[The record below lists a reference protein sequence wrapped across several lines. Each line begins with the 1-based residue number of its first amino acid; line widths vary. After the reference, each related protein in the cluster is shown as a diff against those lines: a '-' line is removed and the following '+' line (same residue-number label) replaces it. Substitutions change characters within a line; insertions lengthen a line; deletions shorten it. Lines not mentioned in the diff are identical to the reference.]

1 MDSAEDLPRLLIV
14 DDDPLAARMI
24 GGVGERCGYAVMAA
38 ATEAEAV
45 AALDEWKP
53 HAIVL
58 DVAIG
63 NSDAIEVMSRF
74 KRKQCRAPIVV
85 ISAYGDHYLIPVTRY
100 GAANGLRIAERLSKP
115 LHLPTLENTLR
126 ELVAADPSWRRSVPS

>member
-1 MDSAEDLPRLLIV
+1 MKAMRPIEDLPRLLIV

-24 GGVGERCGYAVMAA
+24 GGVAERCGYAIHAA
-38 ATEAEAV
+38 ATELEAV
-45 AALDEWKP
+45 AALDDWKP
-53 HAIVL
+53 QAIVL

-63 NSDAIEVMSRF
+63 SSDAIEVMSQL
-74 KRKQCRAPIVV
+74 KRKQCSAPIVV
-85 ISAYGDHYLIPVTRY
+85 ISSYGDHYLIPVCRY

-126 ELVAADPSWRRSVPS
+126 GLVAAG